1 MTENK
6 GQKKVVNRT
15 AAIAVAII
23 CIILAASLV
32 SVIAVYLPM
41 VNNLNSQIT
50 EKNTEIA
57 DLNSEISTLNSQVS
71 SLQASDAQNKG
82 TIQQLNNTVQNLRDL
97 IDNLDAQI
105 EADLNIIYLN
115 ASGYLL
121 EPTTL
126 SQDAN
131 SSTILTLYADQLEY
145 AGLVR
150 VDVQSTSNTTYAQV
164 IYSSF
169 GVNYDQ
175 NVIVGLSGAAYFPVL
190 PGIVA
195 VSIGNTEPTG
205 SDPVNSTVSVLYYY

>member
-6 GQKKVVNRT
+6 SQKMVVNRT

-115 ASGYLL
+115 ASGYLR

-126 SQDAN
+126 TQDAN

>member
-6 GQKKVVNRT
+6 GQKKVINRT

-71 SLQASDAQNKG
+71 SLQASEAQNEG
-82 TIQQLNNTVQNLRDL
+82 IIQQLNSSVQNLREL
-97 IDNLDAQI
+97 INNLNAQI
-105 EADLNIIYLN
+105 EGNLNIIYMN

-121 EPTTL
+121 EPTTFT
-126 SQDAN
+126 QDAN
-131 SSTILTLYADQLEY
+131 SSTILPLYADMLEY
-145 AGLVR
+145 PGVVKVEA
-150 VDVQSTSNTTYAQV
+150 QSTSNTTYAQV
-164 IYSSF
+164 VYSSY
-169 GVNYDQ
+169 GVNYNQ
-175 NVIVGLSGAAYFPVL
+175 NITVGSSGTAYFPVL
-190 PGIVA
+190 PGGVA

-205 SDPVNSTVSVLYYY
+205 SDPIDTTVSVVYLY

>member
-1 MTENK
+1 MKENK

-57 DLNSEISTLNSQVS
+57 DLNSEISALNSQVS
-71 SLQASDAQNKG
+71 SLQASVAQNAV
-82 TIQQLNNTVQNLRDL
+82 TIQQLNSTVQNLRGLTDV
-97 IDNLDAQI
+97 LDAQI
-105 EADLNIIYLN
+105 EDNLNIIYLN

-126 SQDAN
+126 TQDAN
-131 SSTILTLYADQLEY
+131 SSTILGLYADQLEY
-145 AGLVR
+145 TGVVI
-150 VDVQSTSNTTYAQV
+150 VDAQSTSNTTYAQV
-164 IYSSF
+164 IYNSY
-169 GVNYDQ
+169 GVNYNQ
-175 NVIVGLSGAAYFPVL
+175 NITVGTSGTAYFPVL
-190 PGIVA
+190 PGGIA
-195 VSIGNTEPTG
+195 VQIGNTEPAG
-205 SDPVNSTVSVLYYY
+205 SDPVGSTVSVVYLY